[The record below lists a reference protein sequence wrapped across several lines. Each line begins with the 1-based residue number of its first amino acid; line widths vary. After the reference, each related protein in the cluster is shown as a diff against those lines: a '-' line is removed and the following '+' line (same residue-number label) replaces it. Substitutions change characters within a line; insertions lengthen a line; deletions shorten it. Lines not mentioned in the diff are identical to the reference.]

1 MGRRIAAAVRWH
13 REQRGMSTQAL
24 SKRCDALGWLVSRSK
39 IANLENDER
48 TNVTLEELHVLAAAL
63 AVPPGALLYPGAPE
77 EPVTVLPGRTMSS
90 LDALSWL
97 VAADHHMPPELPRA
111 PGDADY
117 YGDVARGYLFARLHA
132 ERLRDVQDADPRLR
146 RDALRELREWREEM
160 RSIDPD
166 AFAFVP
172 PLPDALAEELAA
184 LSPPTR
190 GRSLIPPEMRRA
202 VTEQTTTTEEVT

>member
-24 SKRCDALGWLVSRSK
+24 SKRCDALGWAVSRSK

-97 VAADHHMPPELPRA
+97 VAADHYMPPELPRA

-146 RDALRELREWREEM
+146 RDELRELREWREEM

>member
-24 SKRCDALGWLVSRSK
+24 SERCDALGWSVSRSK
-39 IANLENDER
+39 LANLENDER

-63 AVPPGALLYPGAPE
+63 AVPPGALLYPGAPD

-97 VAADHHMPPELPRA
+97 VAADHYMPPELPRA

-117 YGDVARGYLFARLHA
+117 YSEVARGYLFARLHA
-132 ERLRDVQDADPRLR
+132 ERLRDVQDADPRSR
-146 RDALRELREWREEM
+146 RDELRAWREEM

-202 VTEQTTTTEEVT
+202 VTEQTTPTEEAT

>member
-1 MGRRIAAAVRWH
+1 MGRRIAAAVRRH

-24 SKRCDALGWLVSRSK
+24 SERCDALGWSVSRSK
-39 IANLENDER
+39 LANLENGER

-77 EPVTVLPGRTMSS
+77 EPVTVLPGRSMSG

-97 VAADHHMPPELPRA
+97 VAADHYMPPELPRA

-117 YGDVARGYLFARLHA
+117 YGEVARGYLFARLHA
-132 ERLRDVQDADPRLR
+132 ERLRDVQDADPRSR
-146 RDALRELREWREEM
+146 RDELRELRAWREEM

-172 PLPDALAEELAA
+172 PLTDALAEELAA

-202 VTEQTTTTEEVT
+202 VTEQTTPTEEAT